1 MKSSCNFYDT
11 CLCSFQ
17 FQLSICA
24 LGIVS
29 TSLKHSEVSAYNG
42 YVVFGAY
49 ANQVTQEFGLISLF
63 IIWLMDCWGGKVM
76 SSVVAEDCMDGNEKR
91 LLPTGL
97 IKPIRAAPDRL

>member
-29 TSLKHSEVSAYNG
+29 TSLKHSEVSTCNG
-42 YVVFGAY
+42 HVVFGAY
-49 ANQVTQEFGLISLF
+49 ANRGTQELGLISLF
-63 IIWLMDCWGGKVM
+63 IIWLMDCWGGEVM
-76 SSVVAEDCMDGNEKR
+76 SSVETEDSMDGNEKR
-91 LLPTGL
+91 LLPTDL
-97 IKPIRAAPDRL
+97 IIPIRAAPDRL